1 MRRLAKLL
9 IGLAAALFAGWLHH
23 GPYGGGERF
32 VAALEAQAQR
42 RLQFAELPGVT
53 LRMEREPLERVAVLS
68 GPANDLQK
76 DGLGSF
82 PGINDRI
89 LTIPGMRGIR
99 WEERACC
106 AEGR

>member
-1 MRRLAKLL
+1 MLRLAKLST
-9 IGLAAALFAGWLHH
+9 GLAAALFAGWLHH
-23 GPYGGGERF
+23 APYGGGARF
-32 VAALEAQAQR
+32 IDALEAQAQR

-53 LRMEREPLERVAVLS
+53 VRMERDPLERVAVLE

-76 DGLGSF
+76 EGLGSF

-99 WEERACC
+99 WEQRTCC